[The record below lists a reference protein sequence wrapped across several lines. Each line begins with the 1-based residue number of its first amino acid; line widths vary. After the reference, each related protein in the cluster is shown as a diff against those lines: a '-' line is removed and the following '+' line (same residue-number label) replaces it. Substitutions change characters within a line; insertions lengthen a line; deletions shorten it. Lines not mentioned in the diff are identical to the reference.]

1 MSKPD
6 MSGFKEEMA
15 RFRENMKGLQKDI
28 EQNVNGCISDAEGKV
43 AEANAQI
50 DYLRRKQKE
59 ERRKWVADTIFFTT
73 DKEPDRKTAKKRL
86 VVATCVL
93 ILMSVLS
100 EYLIHY
106 GLFSDFSQSFFS
118 MFFFAV
124 SPIPLCVLTAV
135 FGLEMGILGFG
146 LNFLAF
152 LHTAGAQ
159 SYLLFYLLAYI
170 VMTDFTVRRDGYL
183 NFKRG
188 WKILLCQN
196 FIVGCLTYLL
206 FIQLGGG
213 NFSAFRIIDIVYR
226 FLTMVPQTT
235 VTFLMVRMALK
246 RVKRKYPDFYESRMT
261 FRSSILQSKVGS
273 DGKRHGNISQR
284 IYYIL
289 VAEAIGLGISAAFFA
304 NLLVPSLQE
313 ELTAS
318 MDYSMQSETTVPD
331 KADDADAEDADAEDA
346 NAETETSADPATK
359 GTDDAEDADAVT
371 ETSTI
376 ISVDAETFEDK
387 MNALVNELTG
397 DDVDKTASV
406 FVVTDSATGEGY
418 WSKSLEDAFGWD
430 EMEQVGR
437 QTVLRVELGDSGIA
451 FDIKLIM
458 MLLCVIFPVVV
469 IINFILQRFVAL
481 PIVRMTRFVEE
492 FSGDQSNGGEDKPM
506 RLEDLN
512 VRTGDELEI
521 LGNSIREMAIQ
532 VDAYIDAME
541 EEAKLRENLRVAEAA
556 NAAKSN
562 FLSNVSHEIR
572 TPINA
577 VLGLDEM
584 ILRETEEEQIRGY
597 AVDIKNSGK
606 SLLGLVNDL
615 LDFSKIEAGKMEIIP
630 VEYELSSVIN
640 DLINMVA
647 TKVEEKGLELKVNI
661 DPGIP
666 HVLFGDE
673 IRIKQCALN
682 VLNNAVKY
690 TQTGTVTLEM
700 NSRSTGEDTVGLLI
714 RVTDTGIGIKE
725 EDLAKLYSPFERIEE
740 KRNRTIEGT
749 GLGMSI
755 VKNLLDLMGTQLVV
769 KSVYG
774 EGSDFSFE
782 VEQRVVSAEPIG
794 DFNETY
800 RKSVSRIEEY
810 RVSFMAPEAKVL
822 VVDDTAMNLT
832 VAKGL
837 LKPTKVQV
845 TTCAGGPETLNL
857 VRKEH
862 FDLIFLDQRMPE
874 MDGVET
880 LHRMR
885 EMEDNLCADTPVI
898 CLTANA
904 ISGAR
909 EQFIQAGFDDYL
921 SKPIDA
927 GRLEQ
932 TTAKY
937 LPKEMVYYSG
947 TGEYERL
954 LKAEKHAQKQAAEAG
969 DGTGAGTSADTSDAA
984 APGSRPGAQLPADD
998 PLRSI
1003 EGLDIDAGLRN
1014 CMTREILEEA
1024 IHDFR
1029 VALRENA
1036 DLIESSQHSDLKTYT
1051 VKVHALKSSA
1061 RLIGATEL
1069 SERAAYLE
1077 SCGDAENTAEIER
1090 LTPELLELYR
1100 SYEDKLSVLDGPAGE
1115 ADDRPEIPEEQL
1127 LEAFAGI
1134 REAAEAFDFDT
1145 ADAICEML
1153 KDYRIPEPMQTR
1165 TEEILNA
1172 VTKLDRDTLLKA

>member
-1 MSKPD
+1 MSKKNLPKL
-6 MSGFKEEMA
+6 KEEMD
-15 RFRENMKGLQKDI
+15 R
-28 EQNVNGCISDAEGKV
+28 
-43 AEANAQI
+43 
-50 DYLRRKQKE
+50 
-59 ERRKWVADTIFFTT
+59 ERRKWIRDMIFFSLE
-73 DKEPDRKTAKKRL
+73 DEGNHKTQAKRL
-86 VVATCVL
+86 IVAALVL
-93 ILMSVLS
+93 LGCSSVSGILL
-100 EYLIHY
+100 HY
-106 GLFSDFSQSFFS
+106 GLFSENARSFLS
-118 MFFFAV
+118 MFFFSI
-124 SPIPLCVLTAV
+124 SPIPLSVLTAV

-146 LNFLAF
+146 INFISVLSI
-152 LHTAGAQ
+152 AGTQ

-170 VMTDFTVRRDGYL
+170 LMTDIAVRRDGYL
-183 NFKRG
+183 GRKKA
-188 WKILLCQN
+188 WKTLAIQHLL
-196 FIVGCLTYLL
+196 VAYLMYLL
-206 FIQLGGG
+206 FIQLGGA
-213 NFSAFRIIDIVYR
+213 NFSPFRIMEISYR
-226 FLTMVPQTT
+226 FVTMIPQTT
-235 VTFLMVRMALK
+235 LNFLVVRWTLK
-246 RVKRKYPDFYESRMT
+246 YIRKKYPEFVASRVA
-261 FRSSILQSKVGS
+261 FRRAFLQNKTTPSGS
-273 DGKRHGNISQR
+273 ELRSRLSQR

-289 VAEAIGLGISAAFFA
+289 VAEAIGLGISAACFA
-304 NLLVPSLQE
+304 NLLVPSLRE
-313 ELTAS
+313 ELQEAANYSTEASVSVTDDGTGAAVTAAGA
-318 MDYSMQSETTVPD
+318 EAP
-331 KADDADAEDADAEDA
+331 DDADAGETGAEAPDGTDAERSARMEELLTSQDLTF
-346 NAETETSADPATK
+346 AERMELLAKEITAEGSEPS
-359 GTDDAEDADAVT
+359 GTY
-371 ETSTI
+371 
-376 ISVDAETFEDK
+376 
-387 MNALVNELTG
+387 
-397 DDVDKTASV
+397 
-406 FVVTDSATGEGY
+406 VVTDEGNRPY
-418 WSKSLEDAFGWD
+418 WSDSLEQALGWD
-430 EMEQVGR
+430 DLEQVGR
-437 QTVLRVELGDSGIA
+437 QTVLRIELGDSGLA
-451 FDIKLIM
+451 FDIKLVL
-458 MLLCVIFPVVV
+458 MLLCIIFPVVV
-469 IINFILQRFVAL
+469 IINFILQRLVAL
-481 PIVRMTRFVEE
+481 PIIRMTNFVEH
-492 FSGDQSNGGEDKPM
+492 FKADQDGEGMGGSCNIN
-506 RLEDLN
+506 DLN
-512 VRTGDELEI
+512 VHTGDELEI
-521 LGNSIREMAIQ
+521 LSNSIKEMATQ
-532 VDAYIDAME
+532 VNAYIDSME
-541 EEAKLRENLRVAEAA
+541 EEARLRENLQVAEAA

-584 ILRETEEEQIRGY
+584 ILRESGEEQIRGY

-647 TKVEEKGLELKVNI
+647 SKAEEKGLELKVDI
-661 DPGIP
+661 DPAIP

-690 TQTGTVTLEM
+690 TQQGTVTLQM
-700 NSRSTGEDTVGLLI
+700 SSRKTGEDTIALLI

-725 EDLAKLYSPFERIEE
+725 EDLEKLYSPFERIEE

-782 VEQRVVSAEPIG
+782 LEQKVVSSEPIG

-810 RVSFMAPEAKVL
+810 KVSFLAPEAKVL

-837 LKPTKVQV
+837 LKPTAVQV
-845 TTCAGGPETLNL
+845 TTCGGGQETLNL
-857 VRKEH
+857 VRKH
-862 FDLIFLDQRMPE
+862 RFDLIFLDQRMPE

-885 EMEDNLCADTPVI
+885 EMEDNLCTDTPVI

-909 EQFIQAGFDDYL
+909 EQFIQAGFNDYL

-932 TTAKY
+932 ITAKY
-937 LPKEMVYYSG
+937 LPQELVHYAG
-947 TGEYERL
+947 TGEYQRL
-954 LKAEKHAQKQAAEAG
+954 MKAQKQAQKQAAE
-969 DGTGAGTSADTSDAA
+969 GTGPDSAISGGANAGTGGNPPSDTEMR
-984 APGSRPGAQLPADD
+984 PGSAIPADD
-998 PLRSI
+998 PLRSA
-1003 EGLDIDAGLRN
+1003 EGLDIDAGLKN

-1029 VALRENA
+1029 VSLKETA
-1036 DLIESSQHSDLKTYT
+1036 DLIESSLQSGDLKTYT

-1061 RLIGATEL
+1061 RLIGASEL
-1069 SERAAYLE
+1069 SEKAAYLE
-1077 SCGDAENTAEIER
+1077 SCGDAENMAEIMS

-1100 SYEDKLSVLDGPAGE
+1100 SYEDKLSVLDGPEE
-1115 ADDRPEIPEEQL
+1115 AEDPREEIPEAQL

-1153 KDYRIPEPMQTR
+1153 KAYRIPEPWQGR
-1165 TEEILNA
+1165 TEEIMNA
-1172 VTKLDRDTLLKA
+1172 VTKLDRDALLNA